1 MPNPGP
7 ASSTTNHPSNLAT
20 NQALRL
26 LASAQAVNL
35 NAVGDTIA
43 KLLNDSGFVS
53 VQSIIVANASIDL
66 TTAQLAVYTGPGAT
80 GTAVK
85 SAYALTGNSTSAKV
99 VVTAATSTDAIDV
112 SELYIRCTTAT
123 GTEIATAVN
132 AVLVALRNKGLIA
145 T

>member
-1 MPNPGP
+1 MANPGP

-112 SELYIRCTTAT
+112 SELYIRCTTAQ
-123 GTEIATAVN
+123 GAAATAQVFIYGYD
-132 AVLVALRNKGLIA
+132 LTFLS
-145 T
+145 

>member
-1 MPNPGP
+1 MANPGP

-26 LASAQAVNL
+26 LASAQTVNL

-43 KLLNDSGFVS
+43 RLLNDSGFVS

-80 GTAVK
+80 GTAIK

-112 SELYIRCTTAT
+112 SELYIRCTTAQ
-123 GTEIATAVN
+123 GAAATANVFIYGYD
-132 AVLVALRNKGLIA
+132 LTFLS
-145 T
+145 

>member
-1 MPNPGP
+1 MANPGP

-35 NAVGDTIA
+35 NAVGDTVA

-112 SELYIRCTTAT
+112 SELYIRCTTAQ
-123 GTEIATAVN
+123 GAAATANVFIYGYD
-132 AVLVALRNKGLIA
+132 LTFLS
-145 T
+145 